1 MEFRI
6 EQDSMGEVK
15 VPADAYYGVQSTR
28 SKNNFPISGL
38 MLPPEQVTALAR
50 IKAACAMANMELKLL
65 PSKQGKAIV
74 RACREVAGGALRD
87 QFVVDIFQAGSGT
100 SSNMNTNEVIANRAA
115 EILGGKRGDRS
126 LVHPNDHVNMG
137 QSTNNVFPTSIRV
150 ASLPMLRVLINEA
163 VSFRKILLKKGK
175 EFDKVIK
182 SGRTHLQDA
191 VPIRMGQVFNAFAR
205 SIEKDVERLKSKI
218 TYISELGV
226 GGNAVG
232 TGINTDPKFR
242 SLIIKHLS
250 KEAGEKFKVAKDGIE
265 ATHSTNDLADL
276 SAAVNTL
283 AVDIHRI
290 CNDLRLISSGPKT
303 GLNEI
308 DLPPVEPGSSIMP
321 GKINPTIPEAINM
334 VCLKIFGNHQTVTWS
349 GASAQLELNV
359 TMPVTGYALI
369 ESLKILANGVKI
381 LGEKCVKGIT
391 VNREVCEKY
400 AMQSPSIATFLNP
413 VIGYDRAS
421 MVVKKSLREGK
432 TIPEVVLEEKLLTKE
447 ELAKVLDPKK
457 LTGPGLTKK

>member
-1 MEFRI
+1 MKYRTER
-6 EQDSMGEVK
+6 DSMGEVK
-15 VPADAYYGVQSTR
+15 VPASAYYGVQSTR
-28 SKNNFPISGL
+28 SVNNFPISGL
-38 MLPPEQVTALAR
+38 VLPPEQVTALAR
-50 IKAACAMANMELKLL
+50 IKAACARANMELKLL
-65 PSKQGKAIV
+65 PAKQGNAIV
-74 RACREVAGGALRD
+74 RACREVAGGTLRD

-150 ASLPMLRVLINEA
+150 ASLPLLNELIKEA
-163 VSFRKILLKKGK
+163 VSFRKILQKKGK

-191 VPIRMGQVFNAFAR
+191 VPVRMGQVFNAFAR
-205 SIEKDVERLKSKI
+205 SVEKDIERLKSKI

-232 TGINTDPKFR
+232 TGINTHPKFR
-242 SLIIKHLS
+242 SLIIKYLS
-250 KEAGEKFKVAKDGIE
+250 KETGEKFKVAKDGIE

-276 SAAVNTL
+276 SAGMNTL

-290 CNDLRLISSGPKT
+290 CNDLRLMSSGPKT

-308 DLPPVEPGSSIMP
+308 NLPPVEPGSSIMP

-334 VCLKIFGNHQTVTWS
+334 VCLKIFGNHQTVTLA

-369 ESLKILANGVKI
+369 ESLRILTNGVKV

-447 ELAKVLDPKK
+447 ELANALDPKK
-457 LTGPGLTKK
+457 LTAPGLKK